1 MITPFYNKTKTK
13 LFLSFSV
20 IVLAYDMFYQFLYPC
35 PYFSFLQV
43 IGGDLQE
50 RLIPVPYSKSTTDQA
65 VREIQYLLYCCS
77 KSIYFIFI
85 YYFYWAHQLMHS
97 LMYIFVWMCQINLL
111 CLFHGKFFLHFS
123 SATRNKNH
131 TLNFLIGCCII
142 RSSYMFNLYICFIY
156 KVVIIV
162 NIIS

>member
-1 MITPFYNKTKTK
+1 MFTPFYNNNNET
-13 LFLSFSV
+13 FSLSFSV
-20 IVLAYDMFYQFLYPC
+20 IVLAYEMFYQFLYPC

-111 CLFHGKFFLHFS
+111 CLFHGKFFLHFMN
-123 SATRNKNH
+123 RKE
-131 TLNFLIGCCII
+131 
-142 RSSYMFNLYICFIY
+142 SYFWMG
-156 KVVIIV
+156 
-162 NIIS
+162 

>member
-77 KSIYFIFI
+77 KSIYFHFYILFLSTPTYAFFNVYFCMDVLNQFVMLISRQIFPT
-85 YYFYWAHQLMHS
+85 
-97 LMYIFVWMCQINLL
+97 
-111 CLFHGKFFLHFS
+111 FF
-123 SATRNKNH
+123 
-131 TLNFLIGCCII
+131 
-142 RSSYMFNLYICFIY
+142 ICH
-156 KVVIIV
+156 KK
-162 NIIS
+162 